1 MDAVPSY
8 SCRRERGHT
17 AVDRINGTIGMS
29 RKAPRLA
36 LRESQT
42 ACLVALRHRKCS
54 TPRLAV
60 EAKLDI
66 KKTAAALRTLRQLGL
81 AEREGTR
88 DMAAATARIV
98 GATAR
103 SMGEMSMPARLN
115 MPPFAPKSFSMSI
128 TSTAHLPEVDT
139 NRFRFC
145 LYGDYT
151 ALVAHGRPF
160 LTRPPTDSGA
170 VFSPDVPHCAW
181 EPSV

>member
-1 MDAVPSY
+1 
-8 SCRRERGHT
+8 
-17 AVDRINGTIGMS
+17 MS

-54 TPRLAV
+54 TPRLAI

-88 DMAAATARIV
+88 TWRPPR
-98 GATAR
+98 ATAR

-115 MPPFAPKSFSMSI
+115 MPPFAPNSFCMSI

-151 ALVAHGRPF
+151 ALVADGRPF

>member
-1 MDAVPSY
+1 
-8 SCRRERGHT
+8 
-17 AVDRINGTIGMS
+17 
-29 RKAPRLA
+29 
-36 LRESQT
+36 
-42 ACLVALRHRKCS
+42 
-54 TPRLAV
+54 
-60 EAKLDI
+60 
-66 KKTAAALRTLRQLGL
+66 
-81 AEREGTR
+81 
-88 DMAAATARIV
+88 MAAATARIV

-103 SMGEMSMPARLN
+103 SMGEMSMPARSN
-115 MPPFAPKSFSMSI
+115 MPPFAPKSFCMSI

>member
-1 MDAVPSY
+1 
-8 SCRRERGHT
+8 
-17 AVDRINGTIGMS
+17 
-29 RKAPRLA
+29 
-36 LRESQT
+36 
-42 ACLVALRHRKCS
+42 
-54 TPRLAV
+54 
-60 EAKLDI
+60 
-66 KKTAAALRTLRQLGL
+66 
-81 AEREGTR
+81 
-88 DMAAATARIV
+88 MAAATARIV

-115 MPPFAPKSFSMSI
+115 MPPFAPKSFCMSI

-181 EPSV
+181 GTKRMIRSAASARSVPALAKINAPASCRSSSRCRATGSLTSDCLGCRPRWWIPFHVLS

>member
-1 MDAVPSY
+1 
-8 SCRRERGHT
+8 
-17 AVDRINGTIGMS
+17 
-29 RKAPRLA
+29 
-36 LRESQT
+36 
-42 ACLVALRHRKCS
+42 
-54 TPRLAV
+54 
-60 EAKLDI
+60 
-66 KKTAAALRTLRQLGL
+66 
-81 AEREGTR
+81 
-88 DMAAATARIV
+88 MADDSARIV

-115 MPPFAPKSFSMSI
+115 MPPFAPKSFCMSI

-170 VFSPDVPHCAW
+170 VFPRRTALCVANQAYDSIRCLSPICPSTGKDQRSGVVPVVVSLSRHRLVDQRLPW
-181 EPSV
+181 LSSPVVDSVPRALMTGVAVGRRAGGQWHYSSRYSRFLRLSRADGTR